1 MKKSSA
7 ISLTIIQFFAALL
20 SGCSSL
26 MTLLHEEVTKTMAGE
41 EPFGLPCRDDNWY
54 NCVYGRIPADCNH
67 FSPILNPMARIV
79 NLQELKTFLPRKGEG
94 RIVLT
99 GGCFDILHIG
109 HVRFLSEARKMGDYL
124 VVLVENDKKVKKLK
138 GINRPVFTQKER
150 AEMLSALSSVNL
162 VILLPVIESDSN
174 YLNLVMKIKPDI
186 IAVTEN
192 DPLLEQKK
200 AQAKRSGAELK
211 VISSKKTLSTSKLAK
226 ILGVD

>member
-1 MKKSSA
+1 
-7 ISLTIIQFFAALL
+7 
-20 SGCSSL
+20 
-26 MTLLHEEVTKTMAGE
+26 
-41 EPFGLPCRDDNWY
+41 
-54 NCVYGRIPADCNH
+54 
-67 FSPILNPMARIV
+67 MARIV

-99 GGCFDILHIG
+99 GGCFDILHLG
-109 HVRFLSEARKMGDYL
+109 HVRFLSEAKKMGDYL
-124 VVLVENDKKVKKLK
+124 FVLLESDKKVKQLK
-138 GINRPVFTQKER
+138 GKNRPIFAQEER

-162 VILLPVIESDSN
+162 VILLPVIENDSN

-192 DPLLEQKK
+192 DPLLEKKK